1 MANVDDVDQSADA
14 VAVQKFYG
22 KLLFLR
28 AKPKIC
34 STRDLRNELT
44 RKYQSP

>member
-28 AKPKIC
+28 AKPKYVFN
-34 STRDLRNELT
+34 TR
-44 RKYQSP
+44 SA